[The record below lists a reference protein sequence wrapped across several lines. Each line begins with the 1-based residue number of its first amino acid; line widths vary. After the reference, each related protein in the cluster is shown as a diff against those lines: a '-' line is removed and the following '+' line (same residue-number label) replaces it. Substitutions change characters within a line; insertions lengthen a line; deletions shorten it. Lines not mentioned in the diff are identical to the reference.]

1 MTDLPAVCLIV
12 LTYAP
17 PEHPQRAIAAVNT
30 LVAAL
35 NNIRYSGLLNVHIA
49 DDGSPEAHREKLR
62 EIAGG
67 YDHVGT
73 VGVTNTERGGYG
85 ASYNRATQA
94 VHTGNEIVIPL
105 EDDWRLT
112 RDLDL
117 DPLVATLLDDDL
129 GIRCIR
135 LGYVGFTQQ
144 LFGEFLHTP
153 AGPMLLIDP
162 ESPEPHVFAGH
173 ARIETREF
181 ERAIGPWPEGIAAG
195 PTEFEVSHRPEA
207 RRGNAWP
214 LNYGPASQRTDAL
227 FVHED
232 GGVGLGEVVP

>member
-1 MTDLPAVCLIV
+1 MTDLPAVCLIL

-17 PEHPQRAIAAVNT
+17 PEHPQRAEAAVNT
-30 LVAAL
+30 LTAAL
-35 NNIRYSGLLNVHIA
+35 DHIRYLGPLNVHIA
-49 DDGSPEAHREKLR
+49 DDGSPEPHRVMLR

-67 YDHVGT
+67 YSQVGT
-73 VGVTNTERGGYG
+73 VGVTNAERGGYG
-85 ASYNRATQA
+85 ASYNRATQS
-94 VHTGNEIVIPL
+94 VHSGNEIVIPL

-117 DPLVATLLDDDL
+117 DPLVATLREDAL

-135 LGYVGFTQQ
+135 LGYVGFTQK

-162 ESPEPHVFAGH
+162 ASPEPHVFAGH

-181 ERAIGPWPEGIAAG
+181 ERAVGPWGEGVAAG
-195 PTEFEVSHRPEA
+195 PTEFEVSHRSEA

-214 LNYGPASQRTDAL
+214 LDYGPASQRSDAL

-232 GGVGLGEVVP
+232 GEWLILDEGL